1 MALLLF
7 ERRLIV
13 VADRYHQPVARTKCN
28 SKGPRVVTV
37 VTVVTVV
44 PVIPVTTLGTD
55 VFLFHENPPFVYLLP
70 AYAGGQAML
79 GYMESD
85 K

>member
-13 VADRYHQPVARTKCN
+13 VADGYYQPVARAKRDP
-28 SKGPRVVTV
+28 KGSGVVP
-37 VTVVTVV
+37 VV
-44 PVIPVTTLGTD
+44 PVIPVTTFGTD